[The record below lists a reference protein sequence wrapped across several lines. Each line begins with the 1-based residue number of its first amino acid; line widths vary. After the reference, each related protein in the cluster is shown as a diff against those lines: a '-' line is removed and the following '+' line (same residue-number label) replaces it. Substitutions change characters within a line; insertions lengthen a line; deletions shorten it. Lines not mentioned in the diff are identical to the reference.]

1 MRQSDKFITY
11 SSIFALFTEEFSFNF
26 IIDIKLF
33 YVIILINTFLLI
45 HKRRFSI
52 NKNLFLIIF
61 FFLAHGIIM
70 SIFVDDII
78 LSLIAQIIGVSIS
91 SFFYYSLL
99 KAYGK
104 NYLFELYLK
113 FAYVI
118 AFIAIPMFY
127 LRINVF
133 KDADRLNG
141 ILTEPAHYAAIM
153 LPALYVFLRQ
163 KKHLKCVLILIT
175 ILMSKSSL
183 GYLGLLLII
192 VVPMIKLKYLIKHL
206 SVLLVVLMSG
216 VYYVNSK
223 WDQLSNREDDN
234 FFVRRI
240 KDTYESL
247 NAGYNGVFDNNTN
260 LSTYA
265 LLSNVFIAKESF
277 KRYPLGTGLGSY
289 TNQYE
294 KYYKLMNPPKYL
306 LQLKLSKINM
316 YDANSLFLR
325 FFVDLGIF
333 SLFFVFYFFIRAKRI
348 FKKNDK
354 IIQQGVFFYLILKFL
369 REGHY
374 FPPEF
379 YFFLLIFLKNFDEDT
394 TRTRGLLNG

>member
-11 SSIFALFTEEFSFNF
+11 SSIFALFTEEFNFNY

-78 LSLIAQIIGVSIS
+78 LSLIAQIIGVSVS

-141 ILTEPAHYAAIM
+141 IMTEPAHYATIM

-247 NAGYNGVFDNNTN
+247 NAGYNGDFDNNTN

-265 LLSNVFIAKESF
+265 LLSNAFIAKESF

-294 KYYKLMNPPKYL
+294 KYYKLMNPPEYL
-306 LQLKLSKINM
+306 LQSKLSKINM

>member
-11 SSIFALFTEEFSFNF
+11 SSIFALFTEEFSFNY

-45 HKRRFSI
+45 HNRRFSI

-133 KDADRLNG
+133 QDADRLNG
-141 ILTEPAHYAAIM
+141 IMTEPAHYATIM

-192 VVPMIKLKYLIKHL
+192 VVPMIKLKYLIKYL

-247 NAGYNGVFDNNTN
+247 NAGYNGDFDNNTN

-289 TNQYE
+289 TNQYQ
-294 KYYKLMNPPKYL
+294 KYYKLMNPPEYL

-325 FFVDLGIF
+325 LFVDLGIF

-374 FPPEF
+374 FPPEC

-394 TRTRGLLNG
+394 THTRGLLND

>member
-11 SSIFALFTEEFSFNF
+11 SSIFALFTEEFNFNY

-78 LSLIAQIIGVSIS
+78 LSLIAQIIGVSVS

-141 ILTEPAHYAAIM
+141 IMTEPAHYATIM

-247 NAGYNGVFDNNTN
+247 NAGYNGDFDNNTN

-294 KYYKLMNPPKYL
+294 KYYKLMNPPEYL
-306 LQLKLSKINM
+306 LQSKLSKINM

-348 FKKNDK
+348 FKNNDK